1 MPSKTHIP
9 CKRERWFYQSPKDKR
24 KVVESILADSIP
36 RLAAMARLKFD
47 KVREKNLLLLPEKVV
62 VLNETA
68 ATILTLCD
76 GRQTVNTI
84 TEKIRASLKAD
95 TKTADTSALPDL
107 KTMKADISEFLRE
120 MEDQGW
126 VVIHKHGSVDNKE

>member
-1 MPSKTHIP
+1 MNDGFIT
-9 CKRERWFYQSPKDKR
+9 PKNKR

-36 RLAAMARLKFD
+36 RLAAKARLKFD

-68 ATILTLCD
+68 ASILTLCD

-95 TKTADTSALPDL
+95 TGTADTSALPDL

>member
-1 MPSKTHIP
+1 M
-9 CKRERWFYQSPKDKR
+9 
-24 KVVESILADSIP
+24 ESILADSIP
-36 RLAAMARLKFD
+36 RLAAKARLKFD

-68 ATILTLCD
+68 ASILTLCD

-84 TEKIRASLKAD
+84 TEKIRASLQAD
-95 TKTADTSALPDL
+95 TETADTSVLPDL
-107 KTMKADISEFLRE
+107 VTMKADISEFLRE

-126 VVIHKHGSVDNKE
+126 VVIHNHGSVDTKEQ

>member
-1 MPSKTHIP
+1 M
-9 CKRERWFYQSPKDKR
+9 
-24 KVVESILADSIP
+24 VESILADSIP
-36 RLAAMARLKFD
+36 RLAAKARLKFD

-76 GRQTVNTI
+76 GRQTVHTI
-84 TEKIRASLKAD
+84 TEKIRASLQAD
-95 TKTADTSALPDL
+95 TETADTSALPDL

>member
-1 MPSKTHIP
+1 VNDGFITH
-9 CKRERWFYQSPKDKR
+9 PKNKR

-36 RLAAMARLKFD
+36 SLAAKARLKFD

-68 ATILTLCD
+68 ASILTLCD

-84 TEKIRASLKAD
+84 TEKIRASLQAD
-95 TKTADTSALPDL
+95 TETADTSALLDL

-126 VVIHKHGSVDNKE
+126 VVILKHGSVDNKEQ

>member
-1 MPSKTHIP
+1 M
-9 CKRERWFYQSPKDKR
+9 
-24 KVVESILADSIP
+24 
-36 RLAAMARLKFD
+36 
-47 KVREKNLLLLPEKVV
+47 LPEKVV

-84 TEKIRASLKAD
+84 TEKIRASLKED
-95 TKTADTSALPDL
+95 TENSDISALPDL

>member
-1 MPSKTHIP
+1 MNDGFITH
-9 CKRERWFYQSPKDKR
+9 PKNKR

-36 RLAAMARLKFD
+36 RLAAKARLKFD

-68 ATILTLCD
+68 ASILTLCD

-84 TEKIRASLKAD
+84 TEKIRASLQAH
-95 TKTADTSALPDL
+95 TETADTSTLLDL

-126 VVIHKHGSVDNKE
+126 VVIHKHGSVDNKEQ

>member
-1 MPSKTHIP
+1 VNDGFITHL
-9 CKRERWFYQSPKDKR
+9 KNKR

-36 RLAAMARLKFD
+36 RLAAKARLKFD

-68 ATILTLCD
+68 ASILTLCD

-84 TEKIRASLKAD
+84 TEKIRASLQAD
-95 TKTADTSALPDL
+95 TETADTSALIDL
-107 KTMKADISEFLRE
+107 KTMKADISEFLLE

-126 VVIHKHGSVDNKE
+126 VVIHKHGSVDNKEQ

>member
-1 MPSKTHIP
+1 VNDGFITH
-9 CKRERWFYQSPKDKR
+9 PKNKK

-36 RLAAMARLKFD
+36 RLAAKARLKFD

-68 ATILTLCD
+68 ASILTLCD

-84 TEKIRASLKAD
+84 TEKIRASLQAD
-95 TKTADTSALPDL
+95 SETADTSALLDL
-107 KTMKADISEFLRE
+107 KTMKADISEFLLE

-126 VVIHKHGSVDNKE
+126 VVIHKHGSVDNKEQ

>member
-1 MPSKTHIP
+1 VNDGFSTH
-9 CKRERWFYQSPKDKR
+9 PKNKR

-36 RLAAMARLKFD
+36 RLAAKARLKFD

-68 ATILTLCD
+68 ASILTLCD

-84 TEKIRASLKAD
+84 TEKIRASLQAD
-95 TKTADTSALPDL
+95 TETADTSALLDL
-107 KTMKADISEFLRE
+107 KTMKADISEFLLE

-126 VVIHKHGSVDNKE
+126 VVIHKHGSVDNKEQ

>member
-1 MPSKTHIP
+1 MPSKRHIP
-9 CKRERWFYQSPKDKR
+9 CKRERWFNTHPKNKR

-36 RLAAMARLKFD
+36 RLAAKARLKFD

-68 ATILTLCD
+68 ASILTLCD

-84 TEKIRASLKAD
+84 TEKIRASLQAD
-95 TKTADTSALPDL
+95 TETADTSALLDL
-107 KTMKADISEFLRE
+107 KTMRADISEFLQE

-126 VVIHKHGSVDNKE
+126 VVILKHGSIDNKE

>member
-1 MPSKTHIP
+1 MNDGSITHQ
-9 CKRERWFYQSPKDKR
+9 KNKR

-36 RLAAMARLKFD
+36 RLAAKARLKFD

-68 ATILTLCD
+68 ASILTLCD

-84 TEKIRASLKAD
+84 TEKIRASLQAD
-95 TKTADTSALPDL
+95 TETADTSALLDL
-107 KTMKADISEFLRE
+107 KTMKADISEFLLE

-126 VVIHKHGSVDNKE
+126 VVIHKHGSVDNKEQ